1 MWFDR
6 DVDGEQDPDEVG
18 VADVIV
24 NLYLTNSNNPI
35 AATTTD
41 SNGLY
46 LFSGL
51 PAGVYFVEF
60 NLSSL
65 PQPHVITKQDAAPD
79 HLDSDGDELTGRTI
93 DIGLYA
99 GEIDHTWDLGIY
111 VLHVSESTIVSIVT
125 TAPGDTTTNSTLPFT
140 GIAGEITAGIAAAM
154 LALGMLLLVLL
165 RRENDPVTV
174 QGAFRSTMVWDG
186 DVLRWERSDR
196 N

>member
-1 MWFDR
+1 M
-6 DVDGEQDPDEVG
+6 G

-24 NLYLTNSNNPI
+24 NLYVANTNAPI
-35 AATTTD
+35 AATATD
-41 SNGLY
+41 SKGFY

-65 PQPHVITKQDAAPD
+65 PQPHVITDRDAAPD
-79 HLDSDGDELTGRTI
+79 HLDSDGDPSSGRTI
-93 DIGLYA
+93 DISLDA

-111 VLHVSESTIVSIVT
+111 VLNVFESTIVSTVPGDTTVT
-125 TAPGDTTTNSTLPFT
+125 TTPGGTTTNSTLPFT
-140 GIAGEITAGIAAAM
+140 GIAGEATAGIAGAM

-165 RRENDPVTV
+165 RRERSPVTV
-174 QGAFRSTMVWDG
+174 QTAFRSTMVWDG
-186 DVLRWERSDR
+186 DVLRWERPGR